1 MRALILGLSLVASC
15 GSGSTDTDETGLQA
29 DVTAVTVSGDEG
41 QYTFAVAVSSPDTG
55 CEQYADWWEVV
66 TPEGELVFRRILTH
80 SHVDEQPFTRTGGPV
95 PTGAEDEVIVRAHL
109 APGGFG
115 GAAMR
120 GSPTQGFQAFTPES
134 GFAEDL
140 DTAPPLP
147 TGCAF

>member
-1 MRALILGLSLVASC
+1 MRSLLLGALALVASC
-15 GSGSTDTDETGLQA
+15 GNGADTDDAGPRA
-29 DVTAVTVSGDEG
+29 DVTAVTTSGEDG
-41 QYTFAVAVSSPDTG
+41 QYTFAVTIRSPDTG
-55 CEQYADWWEVV
+55 CERYADWWEIV
-66 TPEGELVFRRILTH
+66 TPEGELVYRRILTH

-95 PTGAEDEVIVRAHL
+95 PTGADDEVIVRAHL

-134 GFAEDL
+134 GFAADL
-140 DTAPPLP
+140 ETAPPVP